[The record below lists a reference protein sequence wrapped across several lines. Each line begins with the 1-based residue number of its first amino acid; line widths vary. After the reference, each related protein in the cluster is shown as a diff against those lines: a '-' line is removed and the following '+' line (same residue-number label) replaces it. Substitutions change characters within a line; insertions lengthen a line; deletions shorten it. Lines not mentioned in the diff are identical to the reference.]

1 MSETP
6 GEPFDFRK
14 ALKAQKRRKLRKEIA
29 LGLGAFAIVFAGG
42 MLAFTWPVHDANLA
56 NDDQQPQALFQQA
69 SSPQF
74 DICGSIRR
82 ACVVDGDTFWLD
94 GVKIRIADIDTPEIS
109 EPRCDY
115 EYELGMRAT
124 HRLVEL
130 LNAEPFELRTIGN
143 RDEDQYGR
151 KLRVV
156 TRGGRSLGDQR
167 VSEGLARTWTGRR
180 EPWC

>member
-42 MLAFTWPVHDANLA
+42 MLALTWPVHDANLA
-56 NDDQQPQALFQQA
+56 NDDQQPQALFRQA

-82 ACVVDGDTFWLD
+82 TCVVDGDTFWLD

-115 EYELGMRAT
+115 EYQLGMRAT

-130 LNAEPFELRTIGN
+130 LNAGPF
-143 RDEDQYGR
+143 
-151 KLRVV
+151 
-156 TRGGRSLGDQR
+156 SLSSPDSATKISMGA
-167 VSEGLARTWTGRR
+167 SCAR
-180 EPWC
+180 

>member
-1 MSETP
+1 MNETP

-42 MLAFTWPVHDANLA
+42 MLALNWPVHVASLA
-56 NDDQQPQALFQQA
+56 NDDQQPQTY
-69 SSPQF
+69 SSKRAPH

-82 ACVVDGDTFWLD
+82 TCVVDGDTFWLD

-115 EYELGMRAT
+115 DTLGMRAT
-124 HRLVEL
+124 HRLS
-130 LNAEPFELRTIGN
+130 NCSMAGP
-143 RDEDQYGR
+143 
-151 KLRVV
+151 
-156 TRGGRSLGDQR
+156 
-167 VSEGLARTWTGRR
+167 
-180 EPWC
+180 